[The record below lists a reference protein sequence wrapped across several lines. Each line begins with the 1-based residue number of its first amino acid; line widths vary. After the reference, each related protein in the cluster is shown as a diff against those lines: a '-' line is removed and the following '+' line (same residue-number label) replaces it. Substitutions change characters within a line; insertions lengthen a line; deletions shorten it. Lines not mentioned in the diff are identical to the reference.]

1 MSRSNLVSTLG
12 VALAGM
18 LVAVPSA
25 AHAERDVHDDRR
37 HDVRRIDT
45 TTDDQTPA
53 PSRTDPDVRRTTVS
67 HRPGRVVVRLE
78 VADLRAGLGHLVAGR
93 IRSAGGEVEFGWSQG
108 PGEAMHGGVYLPGGG
123 TCATP
128 DPVFDTAA
136 DTVRVVVPRTC
147 LDDPSWV
154 RVGVGLTSFAGAAI
168 LHVDDARSDGVHD
181 EAVLGPR
188 LAAG

>member
-1 MSRSNLVSTLG
+1 MSRSIFVSLLG
-12 VALAGM
+12 VAMAGTI
-18 LVAVPSA
+18 VAIPSA
-25 AHAERDVHDDRR
+25 ANAERDVHDDRR

-45 TTDDQTPA
+45 ATDDQTPVR
-53 PSRTDPDVRRTTVS
+53 SRTDPDVRRTTVS

-78 VADLRAGLGHLVAGR
+78 VADLRPGWGHLVAGR
-93 IRSAGGEVEFGWSQG
+93 IRSAGGEVDYGWYQE
-108 PGEAMHGGVYLPGGG
+108 PGEAVHGGLHLPGGG
-123 TCATP
+123 TCATL

-154 RVGVGLTSFAGAAI
+154 RVGVGLTSFVGPA
-168 LHVDDARSDGVHD
+168 LLYVDDARSDGVHD

-188 LAAG
+188 LAAD